1 MPQRHGEQAEAALS
15 QVLTMAQELSNP
27 TKRWKIY
34 EIMGELYEW
43 QTDWERARAAYQSAI
58 DVLNGVAER

>member
-1 MPQRHGEQAEAALS
+1 
-15 QVLTMAQELSNP
+15 MAQELGNP

-43 QTDWERARAAYQSAI
+43 QTDGEHARAAYQSAM
-58 DVLNGVAER
+58 DVLNVVAER